1 MTQIAHSRT
10 YLWKNSS
17 VYRELCVL
25 VGVCLCLSSNKET
38 RKYYVGRGTDGVI
51 SFEVIGSRSGMN
63 KPAK

>member
-1 MTQIAHSRT
+1 
-10 YLWKNSS
+10 
-17 VYRELCVL
+17 VL